1 MRRVKARK
9 GCDCGGVTKRAY
21 LGPRKRRKHQAL
33 PRPRPVRIAAC
44 KRPSLLLF
52 SSEESRM
59 DKTVDVTIPVEP
71 DAAAALTDARNREA
85 VGRLVSRVLRPRAGP
100 SPLAQA
106 IAELKAEARA
116 VGLSDAD
123 IDAELVAYNAERRD
137 RSSG

>member
-1 MRRVKARK
+1 
-9 GCDCGGVTKRAY
+9 
-21 LGPRKRRKHQAL
+21 
-33 PRPRPVRIAAC
+33 
-44 KRPSLLLF
+44 
-52 SSEESRM
+52 M
-59 DKTVDVTIPVEP
+59 DETVDVTIPVEP
-71 DAAAALTDARNREA
+71 EAAAALADARNRKA

-116 VGLSDAD
+116 AGLQDAD